1 MVIRSSWRQAKGR
14 FRCELLEKLERVGPA
29 EKGCRWRGFPRWL
42 VGDDEALVAALR
54 RESATEVN
62 EG

>member
-1 MVIRSSWRQAKGR
+1 MRETMPACGR
-14 FRCELLEKLERVGPA
+14 KSYRR
-29 EKGCRWRGFPRWL
+29 RGFPRWL

-54 RESATEVN
+54 REIATGAN

>member
-1 MVIRSSWRQAKGR
+1 M
-14 FRCELLEKLERVGPA
+14 PA
-29 EKGCRWRGFPRWL
+29 CDGNVAGGEGFPRWF

-54 RESATEVN
+54 RENATGAN